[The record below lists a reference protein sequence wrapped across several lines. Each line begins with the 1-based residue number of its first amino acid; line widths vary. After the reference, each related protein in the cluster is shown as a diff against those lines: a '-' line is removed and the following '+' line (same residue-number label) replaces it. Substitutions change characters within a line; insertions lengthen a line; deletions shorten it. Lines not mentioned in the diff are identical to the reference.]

1 MDRGRARQASPRLQG
16 NAAPGRVI
24 LCALAALALPVG
36 GCKTK
41 QTEFPTVDRMTAG
54 IFLDPAGRAVLPP
67 GVVLRPVSD
76 EGLELTK
83 ASEGFRGT
91 LYNDAA
97 GYCTIAFGHLI
108 KLARCDGTESPELL
122 DGVTKD
128 EGTRLLVEDMSAAQ
142 TTVMVAVEANLTD
155 SQYAALCDFV
165 FNVGSGN
172 FRRSTLLKVVNR
184 EVFENVPHELR
195 RWVKAGGRVLPGL
208 VTRRENEVE
217 LFFDG
222 LPIPRAAPP
231 AGLELEP
238 IDIRKGEGAQE

>member
-1 MDRGRARQASPRLQG
+1 
-16 NAAPGRVI
+16 
-24 LCALAALALPVG
+24 
-36 GCKTK
+36 
-41 QTEFPTVDRMTAG
+41 MTAG
-54 IFLDPAGRAVLPP
+54 IFLDPAERAVLPP

-83 ASEGFRGT
+83 VSEGFRGT

-108 KLARCDGTESPELL
+108 KLARCDGTEPPEFL

-128 EGTRLLVEDMSAAQ
+128 EGTTLLVEDMSAAQ
-142 TTVMVAVEANLTD
+142 TSVMLAVEANLTD

-208 VTRRENEVE
+208 VTRRENEIE

-222 LPIPRAAPP
+222 LPIRRTAPP
-231 AGLELEP
+231 PGLDLEP
-238 IDIRKGEGAQE
+238 IDIRQGEGAQG